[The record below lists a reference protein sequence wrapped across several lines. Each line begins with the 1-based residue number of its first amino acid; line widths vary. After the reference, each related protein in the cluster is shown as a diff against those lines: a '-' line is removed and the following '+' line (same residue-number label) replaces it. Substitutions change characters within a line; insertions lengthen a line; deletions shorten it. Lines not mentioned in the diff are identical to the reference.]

1 MTHAGVLAT
10 ILSGLEPSV
19 AIVLACI
26 PLLRPLFGDKSR
38 KLREN
43 HSGYAHYA
51 SDSGSGLYSKKGGI
65 MVDRE
70 FQVLD
75 EDNDRNSSQV
85 ELKPVGMQKTTN
97 AEL

>member
-1 MTHAGVLAT
+1 
-10 ILSGLEPSV
+10 
-19 AIVLACI
+19 
-26 PLLRPLFGDKSR
+26 
-38 KLREN
+38 
-43 HSGYAHYA
+43 
-51 SDSGSGLYSKKGGI
+51 